1 MQTPSSPRPKPLLYA
16 DYINDRAVVEALRL
30 PAATPIGVN
39 DADWPQPPAHWQAG
53 DDWPSDSPWNHD
65 EVLFIR
71 THQAFEVWFALIIH
85 ELGSVL
91 REASALWA
99 AHGSSI
105 PRLELDHRRDDD
117 APGFDP
123 NKFPAIARVAAAAAD
138 ADPEARQA
146 LNAVNAPGRL
156 FQDPGLPLAA
166 LARPELIATLA
177 RWTARV
183 ERARQALL
191 CTLPFF
197 DVLTTLTPAQ
207 FLIFRDRLQPASGF
221 GSGQF
226 RELELTLGLREL
238 NRHKIAPPGGSPDPA
253 PGEEPLPRGLLRPTE
268 HTPAPLRFQSFHYA
282 LPRWQQARVAARYAA
297 PSLRDLAY
305 ALLNAAYLW
314 RNDPAYPTTG
324 RVFDLPDL
332 TAARIDAFAAR
343 ALDGAIAD
351 GYRGLSPRALD
362 ASARERL
369 TDAIRSLDRA
379 MAHRETIVA
388 ALFEM
393 ELDHSPLATFLHTCL
408 ALDAAVLRWRDHHI
422 RFVEQQIGMRRGTGG
437 GGIAYLRT
445 TTAAE
450 KAPHLTHAFPALW
463 QARSFVQRPI

>member
-1 MQTPSSPRPKPLLYA
+1 MPPPPAKPKPLLYA

-30 PAATPIGVN
+30 PGTPLGVTST
-39 DADWPQPPAHWQAG
+39 DWPQPPSGWQVG
-53 DDWPSDSPWNHD
+53 DDWPGESPWNHD

-91 REASALWA
+91 REAAGVWSSN
-99 AHGSSI
+99 GSSL
-105 PRLELDHRRDDD
+105 PRLELDQRRTDD

-123 NKFPAIARVAAAAAD
+123 ARFPAIARVVASASAAD
-138 ADPEARQA
+138 DQASQA
-146 LNAVNAPGRL
+146 LQSVNAPGRL
-156 FQDPGLPLAA
+156 HENPGLPLGA
-166 LARPELIATLA
+166 LAGRDLVATLA
-177 RWTARV
+177 RWAARV
-183 ERARQALL
+183 ERAREALL

-238 NRHKIAPPGGSPDPA
+238 NRDKIAPPGGSPDAA
-253 PGEEPLPRGLLRPTE
+253 PGEDPLPRGILRPTE
-268 HTPAPLRFQSFHYA
+268 QTPAPLRFQSFHYA
-282 LPRWQQARVAARYAA
+282 LPRWQQARVAARYLA
-297 PSLRDLAY
+297 PSLRDLVY
-305 ALLNAAYLW
+305 ALLNAAYVW
-314 RNDPAYPTTG
+314 RNDPAYSSIQPA
-324 RVFDLPDL
+324 FDLPDL
-332 TAARIDAFAAR
+332 TAARIDTFVAR
-343 ALDGAIAD
+343 ALEGAIAD

-362 ASARERL
+362 TSARERL
-369 TDAIRSLDRA
+369 SDSIRSLDRA
-379 MAHRETIVA
+379 MASRETIVA

-393 ELDHSPLATFLHTCL
+393 ELDHSPLATFLHSCL

-450 KAPHLTHAFPALW
+450 KAPHLTHAFPCLW
-463 QARSFVQRPI
+463 QARSFVQRPV